1 MQTMTS
7 CPHTATRVWSR
18 FHTFSRLFARYLDSL
33 DSIEGKENM
42 ASQLSKWESEDGNQ
56 RNVPTRVRE
65 VQIDGLAVLKIVKH
79 CDENL
84 PTMVAGSLLGLDVNG
99 VLEVTY
105 AYPFPAPTK
114 SSDSERGEGNTEAE
128 LDGGEYQIEMMRM
141 LRDVNVDNNCVGW
154 YQSMYL
160 GTMCTNEVV
169 DSQYSYQSSEELSD
183 NCVVIMYDPIRSTK
197 GNLVLKAYHLSEEYL
212 HVRRHRSN
220 EFIRPSDILVELPL
234 KIKNSGH
241 VSAFLRCLEDSHKNE
256 LDCDFDPLSMAG
268 GESQTEKHLDLL
280 SNWMDELM
288 DEQRRF
294 QQYSKIAA
302 KPRQDYVRWINK
314 RVSENKE
321 RREQGEQE
329 YSLSFDH
336 SGLKPMPDAP
346 PRVEPLLMIGQL
358 DRYCKQMNEHVD
370 NSFHKLIMASQL
382 NASV

>member
-1 MQTMTS
+1 LLLLLHIGWLCTSVFIFTMADKLAQWET
-7 CPHTATRVWSR
+7 
-18 FHTFSRLFARYLDSL
+18 
-33 DSIEGKENM
+33 EGS
-42 ASQLSKWESEDGNQ
+42 AAQ
-56 RNVPTRVRE
+56 RTYTQRVRE
-65 VQIDGLAVLKIVKH
+65 VQIDGLAVLKITKH

-105 AYPFPAPTK
+105 AYPFPAPAR
-114 SSDSERGEGNTEAE
+114 SGDPDHGGEAASAAAE
-128 LDGGEYQIEMMRM
+128 MDGGEYQIEMMRM
-141 LRDVNVDNNCVGW
+141 LRDVNIDNNCVGW
-154 YQSMYL
+154 YQSMFL

-183 NCVVIMYDPIRSTK
+183 NCVVIMYDPVRSK
-197 GNLVLKAYHLSEEYL
+197 HGHLSLKAYRLSDDYL
-212 HVRRHRSN
+212 SLRRSRSN
-220 EFIRPSDILVELPL
+220 EFIKPSEILEELPL

-256 LDCDFDPLSMAG
+256 LDCDFDPLSMTG
-268 GESQTEKHLDLL
+268 GETQMEKHLDLL

-314 RVSENKE
+314 RVAENKE
-321 RREQGEQE
+321 RREAGEQE

-336 SGLKPMPDAP
+336 SGMKPMPEAP
-346 PRVEPLLMIGQL
+346 PRTEPLLMIGQL

-382 NASV
+382 NASL